1 MGWKSTVAACAAL
14 CALASSARAGMLI
27 TEWMYSGNDGEYI
40 EFTNTGPAAVDM
52 TGWSFDDDSRTA
64 GTIDLSA
71 YGLVNVGESVILTEV
86 AAPADFRTSWSLPAS
101 VKVIGGN
108 AANLSRNDEI
118 NLYDNAMALIDRL
131 TYGDQ
136 NIPGTIRTQNRSGNP
151 SSPAALGVN
160 NVALW
165 QLAVNGDAFGSH
177 LGALGDLGS
186 PAAYVVPE
194 PASAVLL
201 LLGGMAVLIA
211 RKRLRHD

>member
-1 MGWKSTVAACAAL
+1 MRWKFTVAAIASL
-14 CALASSARAGMLI
+14 CAMASSARAGMQI

-40 EFTNTGPAAVDM
+40 EFTNTGLAPIDM
-52 TGWSFDDDSRTA
+52 TGWSYDDDSELA
-64 GTIDLSA
+64 GTIDLSSFGTVA
-71 YGLVNVGESVILTEV
+71 AGESVILTEV
-86 AAPADFRTSWSLPAS
+86 ALASDFRTSWSLPGT

-108 AANLSRNDEI
+108 MANLGRNDEI

-131 TYGDQ
+131 TFGDQ

-151 SSPAALGVN
+151 SSPAALGAN

-186 PAAYVVPE
+186 PGAYVVPE
-194 PASAVLL
+194 PASVLL
-201 LLGGMAVLIA
+201 MLMGGVAVFLA
-211 RKRLRHD
+211 RKRFRRA

>member
-1 MGWKSTVAACAAL
+1 MRWKLTVAACAAL
-14 CALASSARAGMLI
+14 CAMASSARAGMLI

-40 EFTNTGPAAVDM
+40 EFTNTGPAPIDM
-52 TGWSFDDDSRTA
+52 TGWSFDDDSRLA

-71 YGLVNVGESVILTEV
+71 YGVVNVGESVILTEV
-86 AAPADFRTSWSLPAS
+86 AAPATFRTSWSLPGT

-108 AANLSRNDEI
+108 AANLARNDEM

-151 SSPAALGVN
+151 SSPAALGAN

-165 QLAVNGDAFGSH
+165 QLAVDGDAFGSH

-186 PAAYVVPE
+186 PGAYVVPE
-194 PASAVLL
+194 PTGALL
-201 LLGGMAVLIA
+201 MLLGGLALLIA
-211 RKRLRHD
+211 RKRSRPA